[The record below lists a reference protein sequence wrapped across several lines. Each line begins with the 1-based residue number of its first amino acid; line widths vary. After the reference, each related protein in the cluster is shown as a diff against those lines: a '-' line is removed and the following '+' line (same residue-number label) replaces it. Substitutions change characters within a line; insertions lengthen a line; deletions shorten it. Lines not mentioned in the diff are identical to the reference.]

1 MRLSLRQKTKE
12 KQSTRVVVTL
22 ASSEA
27 RNAFKFFRKELD
39 IQSNNPTIREV
50 LQETRTK
57 DGKKSLADVL
67 IEQGSVKG
75 KFGVFVDGTNIECL
89 NSLNT
94 TIDNRKNVVVVEI
107 LSRIAG
113 G

>member
-1 MRLSLRQKTKE
+1 MRLGLREKLKE
-12 KQSTRVVVTL
+12 KENTRVVLTL

-27 RNAFKFFRKELD
+27 RNAFGFFRKELE
-39 IQSNNPTIREV
+39 IEGINPTVSKV
-50 LQETRTK
+50 LEETKTR
-57 DGKKSLADVL
+57 DEKKSLADVL
-67 IEQGSVKG
+67 IENGVVKG

-89 NSLNT
+89 NRLDT
-94 TIDNRKNVVVVEI
+94 TIDNRRNVVVVEI

>member
-1 MRLSLRQKTKE
+1 MRLSLAQKQRE
-12 KQSTRVVVTL
+12 KLGSRVVVTL

-27 RNAFKFFRKELD
+27 RNAFGFFRKELE
-39 IQSNNPTIREV
+39 ITGSNPTVREV
-50 LQETRTK
+50 LEETRTK

-67 IEQGSVKG
+67 IEEGVVKG

-89 NSLNT
+89 NRLGT
-94 TIDNRKNVVVVEI
+94 TIDNRRNVVVVEI